1 MNSEMYLIIKKGCDT
16 VERNSGIYSHMD
28 CFLMTMELVYTSMNL
43 DFKTMFV
50 NAWRFDYNPDNKNL
64 AVYSYEEYMKMLN
77 SGYLEVSR
85 KQIPKKDVTV
95 EKLKKY
101 IDKYQTVVMTIDC
114 LCCPWHRGYHVA
126 SIWHACALTGYTEE
140 GILCTDPFIKGYET
154 FLVPEYVFEYGD
166 FYYYT
171 FAADP
176 QDMNMDGLMKYI
188 ISKEDSIMEGIK
200 MIQVFDEDI
209 RKTEKCS
216 DLFDI
221 PEDIYLCTITNGLKA
236 ISDYRY
242 QLAFLLEG
250 LYSKRKKEDEKRKE
264 IYTLLYHTSDIWLKV
279 QHMIVRLFYEP
290 RRLEKTKEKISNHI
304 MSIIDIEKKILSE
317 MKECVNECNSY

>member
-1 MNSEMYLIIKKGCDT
+1 MYLIIKKGCDT

-64 AVYSYEEYMKMLN
+64 AVYSYEEYMNMLN
-77 SGYLEVSR
+77 SGYL
-85 KQIPKKDVTV
+85 DVTV